1 MPILSLISFLL
12 LIYITRKSLEK
23 QAQMHTQILRKLN
36 SRFALEHRYF
46 SITTMSTAGL
56 QGPSTDSKFSMVFT
70 GIYVLVGVP
79 LYVIVSL
86 SLSLSLSLK
95 QPLTIEL
102 FTDTRTV
109 SDVTVSFSSR
119 THRNENLQ
127 KQWRRSFHFMNLSFY
142 KS

>member
-23 QAQMHTQILRKLN
+23 QAQMNTQILRKLN

-70 GIYVLVGVP
+70 GIYVSVGVP
-79 LYVIVSL
+79 LYVIV